1 MSYADFA
8 IFRQGTQVSAMRVL
22 IPAGGREPSA
32 FRYEG
37 RIYLPSPI
45 NLCNGDH
52 LLDADR
58 ELMGFTF
65 LLGGDTEVGHGRLAK
80 ECLNVENESGSWLKF
95 FLAGDRTCQ
104 NDGCQLLY
112 PFVYADGHSDHII
125 LVQEC
130 PGCWTALG
138 FRLASPPLPEA
149 VFERTPTH

>member
-1 MSYADFA
+1 VSFA
-8 IFRQGTQVSAMRVL
+8 YFTIFRQGRHARAARFV
-22 IPAGGREPSA
+22 IPAGKEWPAA

-37 RIYLPSPI
+37 RTYLPSPV

-52 LLDADR
+52 LLNAER

-65 LLGGDTEVGHGRLAK
+65 LLGGETEVGHGRLAR
-80 ECLNVENESGSWLKF
+80 ECVNAENRSGFWLKF
-95 FLAGDRTCQ
+95 FVAGERSCQ

-112 PFVYADGHSDHII
+112 PFVYTDGHSDHII

-149 VFERTPTH
+149 VFETAPPH

>member
-8 IFRQGTQVSAMRVL
+8 IFRQGTRARATRVL

-37 RIYLPSPI
+37 RLYLPSHI

-52 LLDADR
+52 LLNTDR

-65 LLGGDTEVGHGRLAK
+65 LLGGDTEVGRGRLARDC
-80 ECLNVENESGSWLKF
+80 ENAENEAGSWLKF
-95 FLAGDRTCQ
+95 FLAADRRCR
-104 NDGCQLLY
+104 NDGCQLIY
-112 PFVYADGHSDHII
+112 PLVYADDDSDHII

-130 PGCWTALG
+130 PGCWAALG
-138 FRLASPPLPEA
+138 FRLASPPVPEA
-149 VFERTPTH
+149 LFETTPTQ